1 MEEVQWDRQ
10 SFAQKAPPP
19 KGGGSSILGPILFVL
34 VVSIAGGAAYLYIQN
49 NGIPEMGIQPSPQVQ
64 SNELLARLDE
74 MNERLEQLEK
84 RLHVS
89 PPPSKSSASSQ
100 PSSTG
105 AASSGSPARPAPG
118 GNRAATSAYAPTP
131 SSAPPPPRN
140 STPSPVAT
148 PVPSNLPSRDSTL
161 QGELT
166 SNREAWEATANR
178 LGDAVGELGDQRR
191 ELADTQETIGEIQ
204 RNLERTYLPFDIRK
218 SAGRQRIGPI
228 WMDLRSVDRRA
239 QRYTMR
245 LFFDDRWVEMKDR
258 VLGERLEFYV
268 RGTSTPLELVIS
280 EIGQDQVMGQL
291 GLPKEGTAR

>member
-10 SFAQKAPPP
+10 SFVQKTPPP
-19 KGGGSSILGPILFVL
+19 QGGGSSILGPLLFVL
-34 VVSIAGGAAYLYIQN
+34 VVSLVGGAAYLYVKN
-49 NGIPEMGIQPSPQVQ
+49 NGIPEMGIKASPQAQ
-64 SNELLARLDE
+64 ANELMVRLDE

-84 RLHVS
+84 RLRVT
-89 PPPSKSSASSQ
+89 PPPRSDASSQ
-100 PSSTG
+100 PSPKGS
-105 AASSGSPARPAPG
+105 APPGSPARPASG
-118 GNRAATSAYAPTP
+118 TNRAAPPAYASNQY
-131 SSAPPPPRN
+131 SSPPPSRT
-140 STPSPVAT
+140 STPPPMAT
-148 PVPSNLPSRDSTL
+148 PVPSNSSSRDFSAL
-161 QGELT
+161 QGDLT
-166 SNREAWEATANR
+166 ANRQAWEATANR

-191 ELADTQETIGEIQ
+191 ELADTQQAIGQIQ
-204 RNLERTYLPFDIRK
+204 RNFERTYLPFDIRK
-218 SAGRQRIGPI
+218 SAGRQRIGPV

-268 RGTSTPLELVIS
+268 RGTSSPLELVIS

>member
-10 SFAQKAPPP
+10 SFAQKTPPP
-19 KGGGSSILGPILFVL
+19 QHGGSSILGPILFVL
-34 VVSIAGGAAYLYIQN
+34 VVSIAGGAAYLYIRS
-49 NGIPEMGIQPSPQVQ
+49 NGIPEMGIQPSPQAQ
-64 SNELLARLDE
+64 SNELMARLDE
-74 MNERLEQLEK
+74 MTERVEQLEK
-84 RLHVS
+84 RLRVS
-89 PPPSKSSASSQ
+89 PPSKSSA
-100 PSSTG
+100 PSEPSPTR
-105 AASSGSPARPAPG
+105 AASPGSPARPAPG
-118 GNRAATSAYAPTP
+118 TNRAATSAYAPTP

-140 STPSPVAT
+140 STSSAVAT
-148 PVPSNLPSRDSTL
+148 PIPSNLPSRDNSAL

-228 WMDLRSVDRRA
+228 WMDLRSVDRRS

-268 RGTSTPLELVIS
+268 RGTSSPLELVIS

>member
-10 SFAQKAPPP
+10 TFAQKTTPP

-34 VVSIAGGAAYLYIQN
+34 AVSIAGGAAYLYIQN
-49 NGIPEMGIQPSPQVQ
+49 NGIPEMGIQPSPQAQ

-89 PPPSKSSASSQ
+89 PPPSQSSASSQ

-105 AASSGSPARPAPG
+105 TASSGSPARPAPG

-148 PVPSNLPSRDSTL
+148 PVPSNSSSRDSTL

>member
-10 SFAQKAPPP
+10 SFVPKTPPP
-19 KGGGSSILGPILFVL
+19 PGGSSSLLGPVLFVL
-34 VVSIAGGAAYLYIQN
+34 VISLVGGAAYLYIKN
-49 NGIPEMGIQPSPQVQ
+49 NGIPEMGIQPSPQAQ
-64 SNELLARLDE
+64 SNELMTRFDE
-74 MNERLEQLEK
+74 MNARLEQLEK
-84 RLHVS
+84 RLRVS
-89 PPPSKSSASSQ
+89 PPAKSAASQ
-100 PSSTG
+100 DAPTG
-105 AASSGSPARPAPG
+105 AASPGSPARPVPG
-118 GNRAATSAYAPTP
+118 ATRAAPSAYA
-131 SSAPPPPRN
+131 SSPYSSPPPPRS
-140 STPSPVAT
+140 STSPPVAT
-148 PVPSNLPSRDSTL
+148 PVPSNLSSRDFSGL

-191 ELADTQETIGEIQ
+191 ELADTQATIGQIQ

-218 SAGRQRIGPI
+218 SAGRQRIGPV

-268 RGTSTPLELVIS
+268 RGASTPLELVIS

>member
-1 MEEVQWDRQ
+1 MEKVQWDRQ
-10 SFAQKAPPP
+10 AFAQKTPPP
-19 KGGGSSILGPILFVL
+19 QHGGSSILGPILFVL
-34 VVSIAGGAAYLYIQN
+34 VVSIAGGAAYLYIKN

-74 MNERLEQLEK
+74 MNGRLEQLEK

-89 PPPSKSSASSQ
+89 PPSSKSSASSE
-100 PSSTG
+100 PSPTR

-148 PVPSNLPSRDSTL
+148 PVPSNSSSRDSTL

-268 RGTSTPLELVIS
+268 RGTSNPLELVIS